1 MNLEKN
7 YFKAP
12 NDVFEVGLDPYEGMV
27 YLYLTRCANNST
39 AFPSFPTIAEHC
51 GMSERT
57 AKSVVKRLEQKN
69 LIRVKRNRLRWN
81 RSLVNN
87 YEIMLPQK
95 YIPDMEL

>member
-39 AFPSFPTIAEHC
+39 AYPSYPVIAEHC

-57 AKSVVKRLEQKN
+57 VKSVVKRLEQKN
-69 LIRVKRNRLRWN
+69 LIRVTRRRTQRDK
-81 RSLVNN
+81 SLVNN
-87 YEIMLPQK
+87 YEILLPQT
-95 YIPDMEL
+95 IHSSE